1 MKKILDACCGSRMFW
16 FDKKN
21 PNVLFC
27 DVRSEQ
33 HRLCDGR
40 ILEIKPDMEVD
51 FREMPF
57 KDGEFKKSSPPY
69 PTGQQAKGATQL
81 RTLAGR
87 SLAAPG

>member
-51 FREMPF
+51 FREMP
-57 KDGEFKKSSPPY
+57 SY